1 MTHCKNKDTGSTDS
15 GMYLL
20 AWILPEAAISP
31 CRLQCWVASSQTT
44 NGAGTQPHPSAD
56 KRIKDSLNMALCTRG
71 TKSSSTHQWT
81 RISLSHQEACT
92 NVSVSR
98 NHQRAV
104 RRTTVLRPVEQKKQS
119 QKVKV
124 KSLSHVQLFATRWTV
139 AYQASPSMGFSRQE
153 YWSGL
158 PFPSPGESSQ
168 PRDRTRVS
176 CIGGRRFNPWAT
188 GKPQKVSQNEIE
200 KEYVPDKGTGWH
212 PEEQLSEIK
221 IANLLEEE
229 FGIIVKM
236 IKDLRKRME
245 ARLEKDTIDVCWRLR
260 RTKEQ
265 TDEQSEMKNTPEGIN
280 RISEAEEQISDLKDN
295 SENHCHGT

>member
-1 MTHCKNKDTGSTDS
+1 MNPPRGC
-15 GMYLL
+15 
-20 AWILPEAAISP
+20 ISP

-44 NGAGTQPHPSAD
+44 NRAGTQPHPSAD

-81 RISLSHQEACT
+81 RISPSHQEACT

-158 PFPSPGESSQ
+158 PFPSPGHLPNPGIKPGSSALEADALT
-168 PRDRTRVS
+168 PE
-176 CIGGRRFNPWAT
+176 
-188 GKPQKVSQNEIE
+188 PQGSPK
-200 KEYVPDKGTGWH
+200 K
-212 PEEQLSEIK
+212 L
-221 IANLLEEE
+221 
-229 FGIIVKM
+229 VKM
-236 IKDLRKRME
+236 RLKRNMSQ
-245 ARLEKDTIDVCWRLR
+245 I
-260 RTKEQ
+260 KEQ
-265 TDEQSEMKNTPEGIN
+265 DDTQKNN
-280 RISEAEEQISDLKDN
+280 
-295 SENHCHGT
+295 